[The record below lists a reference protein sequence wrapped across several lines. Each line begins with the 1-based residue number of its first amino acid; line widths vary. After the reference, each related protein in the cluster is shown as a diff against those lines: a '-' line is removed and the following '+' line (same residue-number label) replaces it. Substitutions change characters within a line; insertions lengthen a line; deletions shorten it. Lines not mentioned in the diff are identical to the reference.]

1 MHLSTKSRTEN
12 WKTAYKNKIMLSPLE
27 PAVGISVE
35 PVCISAQESMKNM
48 HMVMHTPH
56 FRSIMWKLSDSY
68 FFLHIIISFHSFTL
82 AEYVEHL

>member
-1 MHLSTKSRTEN
+1 
-12 WKTAYKNKIMLSPLE
+12 
-27 PAVGISVE
+27 
-35 PVCISAQESMKNM
+35 MKNM